1 MLLVRCISERE
12 TIPGH
17 LVVGKKYW
25 IYTPS
30 TWKDSDGDEYAE
42 IYLDEDREYKV
53 GMMLTKHFEP
63 IYQTRKKTWK
73 KNLR

>member
-30 TWKDSDGDEYAE
+30 TWKDSDGDEYG
-42 IYLDEDREYKV
+42 I
-53 GMMLTKHFEP
+53 
-63 IYQTRKKTWK
+63 
-73 KNLR
+73 